1 MKVKCLFGHKFGEW
15 QKADEYLER
24 RCLRCGKQEVV
35 FPSWQAMVIE
45 EIVRMA
51 GLLIIAKRKNL
62 PKR

>member
-15 QKADEYLER
+15 QKVDEYLER

-35 FPSWQAMVIE
+35 FPSWQSMLVKSVAELI
-45 EIVRMA
+45 
-51 GLLIIAKRKNL
+51 GLHIITKKKTL